1 MNRARTRVLV
11 VVGAWL
17 VLMGAL
23 WASDSQPA
31 IIAFAGIVAA
41 FAAVVFAGVD
51 VGSGLKRVEW
61 TASDQRRRTSAEH
74 DPRVNRLRY
83 GVQAAWLTG
92 STEISDTL
100 VELVDDRLR
109 AHHHIDRA
117 TDPQAADRLLTPTL
131 RRLLSGPRR
140 QTATPRELERILT
153 DIEAL

>member
-1 MNRARTRVLV
+1 MNQIRRRALV

-17 VLMGAL
+17 VLVGSL

-31 IIAFAGIVAA
+31 LIAFAGIVAA

-51 VGSGLKRVEW
+51 VGSGMQRVEW
-61 TASDQRRRTSAEH
+61 TTSNPRRPAAAEH
-74 DPRVNRLRY
+74 DPRVNYLRHR
-83 GVQAAWLTG
+83 VQAAWLTG

-109 AHHHIDRA
+109 AHHRIDRA
-117 TDPQAADRLLTPTL
+117 THPQAADQLLTPTL